1 MQGKEMDKAMYIV
14 TDTDLVPSSINVVR
28 CVFSTGEDVV

>member
-14 TDTDLVPSSINVVR
+14 TDTDLVPSSNVVR